1 MIENI
6 SKDIEIQV
14 ETVYLPSESAP
25 DDSRFIFAYTITIEN
40 KGSEPAQL
48 MTRRWVITDS
58 NGRTQEVQGEGVVG
72 AQPYIK
78 PGEGF
83 QYTSGAMLETP
94 TGTMEGAYHM
104 VTDEGLTFEA
114 EIKPFTLAAPQTL
127 H

>member
-1 MIENI
+1 M

-25 DDSRFIFAYTITIEN
+25 ENSRFIFAYTITIEN
-40 KGSEPAQL
+40 KGTEPAQL

-58 NGRTQEVQGEGVVG
+58 NGRIQEVQGEGVVG
-72 AQPYIK
+72 AQPHIK

-94 TGTMEGAYHM
+94 TGIMEGIYHM
-104 VTDEGLTFEA
+104 VTDDGLTFEA
-114 EIKPFTLAAPQTL
+114 EIKPFTLSAPRTL